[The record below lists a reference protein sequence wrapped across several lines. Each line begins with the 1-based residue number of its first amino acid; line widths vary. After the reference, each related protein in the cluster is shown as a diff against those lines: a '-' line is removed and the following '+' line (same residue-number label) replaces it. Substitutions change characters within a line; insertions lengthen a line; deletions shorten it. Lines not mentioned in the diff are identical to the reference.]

1 MKNIVLYTTTNCPQ
15 CVVLKQL
22 LDNKNIL
29 YEESHDVSFLKEN
42 HILSVPQL
50 SLDGKLMN
58 MKEAMKWL
66 QEEC

>member
-29 YEESHDVSFLKEN
+29 YKESHDVSFLKEN

>member
-15 CVVLKQL
+15 CAVLKQL

-29 YEESHDVSFLKEN
+29 YEESHDVSFLREN

>member
-15 CVVLKQL
+15 CAVLKQL